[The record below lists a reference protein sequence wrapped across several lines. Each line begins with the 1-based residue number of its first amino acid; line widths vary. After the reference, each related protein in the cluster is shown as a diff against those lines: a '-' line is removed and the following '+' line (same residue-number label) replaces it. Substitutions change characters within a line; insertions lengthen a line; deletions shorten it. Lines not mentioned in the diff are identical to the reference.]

1 MIKSYR
7 EALLD
12 PNISWT
18 QLTQGITL
26 PDRLYKYQF
35 FYSEEG
41 EENKYWKNNIQG
53 EFHLS
58 LGCEFEDTNDCRP
71 YINKMDVKQ
80 YLNNFLSSMKAEQ
93 SSVTLALKQFDEA
106 FDDNTVMG
114 IVQNYQNMI
123 RIGCFTD
130 SFQNEK
136 MWRKYSNRGR
146 GFCIEYDTKKSE
158 LFSLSMLPVVYTSE
172 QYNMSMNYAKF
183 LILECCLRGK
193 KRSREEQ
200 LRIYGDIYEKLLK
213 IAYIPLF
220 LKNAEK
226 WSFEREYRLFIIK
239 NRNTEN
245 GMLCMENM
253 LNDNYNIDL
262 SRAIKAIYLGVDFD
276 KNKNAEKLY
285 DAIMDIRKKK
295 QGDLF
300 DIYRMNEDGIAQKQ
314 I

>member
-158 LFSLSMLPVVYTSE
+158 LFSLSMLPVVRPCHPRRT
-172 QYNMSMNYAKF
+172 
-183 LILECCLRGK
+183 
-193 KRSREEQ
+193 
-200 LRIYGDIYEKLLK
+200 
-213 IAYIPLF
+213 P
-220 LKNAEK
+220 
-226 WSFEREYRLFIIK
+226 
-239 NRNTEN
+239 
-245 GMLCMENM
+245 
-253 LNDNYNIDL
+253 
-262 SRAIKAIYLGVDFD
+262 
-276 KNKNAEKLY
+276 
-285 DAIMDIRKKK
+285 
-295 QGDLF
+295 
-300 DIYRMNEDGIAQKQ
+300 
-314 I
+314 